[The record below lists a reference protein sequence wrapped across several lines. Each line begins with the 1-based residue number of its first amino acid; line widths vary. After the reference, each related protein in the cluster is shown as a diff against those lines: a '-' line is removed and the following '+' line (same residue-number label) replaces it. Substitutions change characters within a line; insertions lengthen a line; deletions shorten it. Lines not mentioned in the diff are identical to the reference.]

1 VTCESSHFAD
11 EEKPV
16 SDGLGDH
23 TAKDVAMAVRRL
35 DLMMSQMHLEMSERL
50 GLSAGELLAL
60 AHLSVDGPL
69 GPTELTRRLHMTTG
83 AMTAMLD
90 RLAERDYVVR
100 EPHATD
106 RRRVMVR
113 LTGGGRDR
121 IFTQVHGMADDV
133 VAISQRLDPDQRR
146 AVAGFIEELSGVI
159 AAPPRSPAAGG

>member
-1 VTCESSHFAD
+1 MSD
-11 EEKPV
+11 EPRQY
-16 SDGLGDH
+16 S
-23 TAKDVAMAVRRL
+23 ARDVAMAVRRL

-69 GPTELTRRLHMTTG
+69 GPTELTHRLHMTTG

-90 RLAERDYVVR
+90 RLAEREFIVR

-113 LTGGGRDR
+113 LTREGRDR
-121 IFTQVHGMADDV
+121 IFKQVHGMADEV
-133 VAISQRLDPDQRR
+133 VAISDRLDADERR
-146 AVAGFIEELSGVI
+146 AVVRYFEELSGVI
-159 AAPPRSPAAGG
+159 GTPSA